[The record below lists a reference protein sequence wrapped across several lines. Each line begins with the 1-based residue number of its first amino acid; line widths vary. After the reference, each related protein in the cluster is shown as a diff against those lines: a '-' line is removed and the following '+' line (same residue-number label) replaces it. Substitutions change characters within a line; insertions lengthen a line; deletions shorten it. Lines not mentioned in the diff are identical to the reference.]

1 MTKDASLLSRI
12 PRTAARGLRKLVI
25 DNKPSVDKFCAEY
38 HVELLDVGITFENT
52 IPEPVYLFS
61 DNLGYYTLKGI
72 QNSLEQ

>member
-12 PRTAARGLRKLVI
+12 PRTISRGLRKLLI
-25 DNKPSVDKFCAEY
+25 DNKSCVDEFCTEF
-38 HVELLDVGITFENT
+38 HVELLDIGITYENT

-72 QNSLEQ
+72 QNSLEH